1 MRLQNLLF
9 VLLLIFLCLL
19 VVTAHRP
26 DFLNL
31 KRKYYRHL
39 CASRR
44 CLHLHSRVPF
54 P

>member
-1 MRLQNLLF
+1 MRLQKLLF
-9 VLLLIFLCLL
+9 VLLLLLITLLL
-19 VVTAHRP
+19 VQGHKP

-31 KRKYYRHL
+31 RRKYYRHL

-44 CLHLHSRVPF
+44 CMHLHSRVPF